1 VPFASAGLSGMQAA
15 MAVMN
20 KGLRPDIPAHTPPPL
35 AELIKQC
42 WAAVPD
48 QRPSFEEIVGELS
61 RTLELV
67 RQAA

>member
-1 VPFASAGLSGMQAA
+1 MQAA